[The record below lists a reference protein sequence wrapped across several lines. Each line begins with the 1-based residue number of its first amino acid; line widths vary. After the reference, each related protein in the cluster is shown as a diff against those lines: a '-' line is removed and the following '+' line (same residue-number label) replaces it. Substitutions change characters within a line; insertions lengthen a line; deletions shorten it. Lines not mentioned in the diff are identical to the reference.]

1 MESISL
7 NCATSHLVFDDYGK
21 LELPKIKIAQ
31 FGQFAF

>member
-7 NCATSHLVFDDYGK
+7 NRATSHLVFDDYEK

>member
-7 NCATSHLVFDDYGK
+7 NCAISHLVIDDYGK